1 MVLNNIMKKMY
12 TPVTEL
18 LRVRMRNLFGTS
30 AEICKANKNNKKL
43 LEVKKFFSLSVRLL
57 NVIFL
62 L

>member
-1 MVLNNIMKKMY
+1 MY